1 MSVSIGLPYTDQG
14 EILELAIRSIL
25 AQSFEDWEL
34 ILYGDKPDS
43 QTRAIAH
50 QFKDPRIRFYENSSR
65 KGLAA
70 ALNRITDLAR
80 YSLIARMDGDDI
92 MHPDRISIQKRAF
105 DNDPSI
111 DVLGT
116 RAYLIDESTRLIG
129 LFKEPSLP
137 ETGAAF
143 LNSNAFSHPTV
154 MATKKWLSENPYDE
168 SLLRGEDKE
177 LWLRTWQ
184 HSKFVKLQD
193 RLMFYRRPR
202 EMSLTRMRKDEAY
215 NRHIMSMYAR
225 YENSAFSQARRV
237 AASHSKE
244 KAFAAIGFF
253 GLSSLFF
260 DTKWDAL
267 DIQEFASAYQILEGL
282 TEKESFDSVAQTSV
296 TAATVTYGDRW
307 ELTKRTVDAALDAGA
322 AAIIVVD
329 NGSTSDARQ
338 ELDRIASADTR
349 IRLVRLESNGGSA
362 VGFAQAVRSFV
373 QSDGEYLWLLDDDN
387 ECHPDALSELVKAA
401 RALTSTETS
410 YPVGVCAVRPSNPVH
425 AAIHRGVSVDS
436 VFPPRG
442 SFMYFDLFQ
451 RIKRLLERLKF
462 QTQKTSGEK
471 ILDIPYAPYGGLLVP
486 RRSLEIIGAPN
497 TQLGLYEDDTEFTAR
512 FRKLDGRLAICLTAI
527 VNDIDPKW
535 TESNGHAGLAGLIHA
550 SDSKRTFFAVRNRV
564 AFDAKRS
571 EEAGTFLRF
580 ALNRLIFS
588 STVIAVA
595 MKYKKI
601 NQASQIFTA
610 IKAGLKNDLSRTF
623 FEGE

>member
-14 EILELAIRSIL
+14 EILGYAIRSIL

-34 ILYGDKPDS
+34 ILYGDSPDN

-50 QFKDPRIRFYENSSR
+50 KFNDPRIRFYENNSR
-65 KGLAA
+65 NGLAA
-70 ALNRITDLAR
+70 TLNQITSVAR

-105 DNDPSI
+105 DSDPSI

-116 RAYLIDESTRLIG
+116 RAYLIDESSNLIG

-137 ETGAAF
+137 ETGEAF

-177 LWLRTWQ
+177 LWLRTWK

-202 EMSLTRMRKDEAY
+202 QMSLTRMRKDEAY

-225 YENSAFSQARRV
+225 YENSAFSRARRV

-244 KAFAAIGFF
+244 KAFAAIGLF
-253 GLSSLFF
+253 GLSSMFF

-267 DIQEFASAYQILEGL
+267 DIQEFSTAYKILERL
-282 TEKESFDSVAQTSV
+282 TEREAFDSVAQTSV

-307 ELTKRTVDAALDAGA
+307 ELTKRTVDAALNAGA
-322 AAIIVVD
+322 AGVIIVD
-329 NGSTSDARQ
+329 NGSARTAQ
-338 ELDRIASADTR
+338 TELDRIASADTR
-349 IRLVRLESNGGSA
+349 IRLVRLKSNGGSA
-362 VGFAQAVRSFV
+362 VGFAQAVRSFI

-387 ECHPDALSELVKAA
+387 ECRPDALGELINAA
-401 RALTSTETS
+401 RSLESADRA
-410 YPVGVCAVRPSNPVH
+410 YPVGVCAVRPSNPLH
-425 AAIHRGVSVDS
+425 AAIHMGVSVDS
-436 VFPPRG
+436 AFPPQG

-451 RIKRLLERLKF
+451 RIRRLLEKLKV
-462 QTQKTSGEK
+462 QTPKTPGEK
-471 ILDIPYAPYGGLLVP
+471 IIDVPYAPYGGLLVP
-486 RRSLEIIGAPN
+486 RESLEVVGYPN
-497 TQLGLYEDDTEFTAR
+497 IQLGLYEDDTEFTAR
-512 FRKLDGRLAICLTAI
+512 FRKLGGRLAICLTAI

-571 EEAGTFLRF
+571 EESRMFLRF

-588 STVIAVA
+588 SAVIAFA
-595 MKYKKI
+595 IKYRKF
-601 NQASQIFTA
+601 NQGRQIFAAT
-610 IKAGLKNDLSRTF
+610 KAGLKSDFSRIF
-623 FEGE
+623 FGAE

>member
-14 EILELAIRSIL
+14 EILGLAIRSIL
-25 AQSFEDWEL
+25 SQSFEDWEL
-34 ILYGDKPDS
+34 ILYGDEPDN

-50 QFKDPRIRFYENSSR
+50 KFNDPRIRFYENNSR
-65 KGLAA
+65 SGLAA
-70 ALNRITDLAR
+70 TLNRITDLAR
-80 YSLIARMDGDDI
+80 YPLIARMDGDDI
-92 MHPDRISIQKRAF
+92 MHPDRISVQKKAF
-105 DNDPSI
+105 DNDPAI

-116 RAYLIDESTRLIG
+116 RAYLIDESSNLIG
-129 LFKEPSLP
+129 LFKEPPLP

-154 MATKKWLSENPYDE
+154 MTTKKWLSENPYDE

-202 EMSLTRMRKDEAY
+202 QMSLGRMRKDEIY
-215 NRHIMSMYAR
+215 NRYIMSMYSR
-225 YENSAFSQARRV
+225 YENSSFSHARRV
-237 AASHSKE
+237 AASHLKE
-244 KAFAAIGFF
+244 TAFAAISFF
-253 GLSSLFF
+253 RLSSLFF
-260 DTKWDAL
+260 DTKWDSL
-267 DIQEFASAYQILEGL
+267 NIQEFSTAYQILERL
-282 TEKESFDSVAQTSV
+282 TEREPVDSVPQTSV

-307 ELTKRTVDAALDAGA
+307 ALTERTVDAALNAGA

-338 ELDRIASADTR
+338 ELARIASTDTR

-362 VGFAQAVRSFV
+362 IGFAQAVRSFI

-387 ECHPDALSELVKAA
+387 ECHPDSLGELVKAA
-401 RALTSTETS
+401 RSLASPENS
-410 YPVGVCAVRPSNPVH
+410 CPIGVCAVRPSNPVH

-451 RIKRLLERLKF
+451 RIRRLVERLKV
-462 QTQKTSGEK
+462 QTRKIPDEK
-471 ILDIPYAPYGGLLVP
+471 IIDIPYAPYGGLLLS
-486 RRSLEIIGAPN
+486 RRSLEIVGSPN
-497 TQLGLYEDDTEFTAR
+497 IKLGLYEDDTEFTAR
-512 FRKLDGRLAICLTAI
+512 FRTLGGRLVICLTAI
-527 VNDIDPKW
+527 VDDIDPKW

-550 SDSKRTFFAVRNRV
+550 SDLERTFFAVRNRV

-571 EEAGTFLRF
+571 EEAGMFLRF
-580 ALNRLIFS
+580 ALNRFIFS
-588 STVIAVA
+588 SAVMAIA
-595 MKYKKI
+595 MKYRKLS
-601 NQASQIFTA
+601 QGRQIFTA
-610 IKAGLKNDLSRTF
+610 TKAGLKNDLSRTF
-623 FEGE
+623 FGAE